1 MAMMILLANQRPIF
15 VGTSL
20 DEKNILPL
28 NLFRQ
33 QILVVRFE
41 FQVIKRYK
49 KFSEGF
55 ESLELRSKTRR
66 KKYTI

>member
-1 MAMMILLANQRPIF
+1 MMILLANQRPIF

-41 FQVIKRYK
+41 FQVIK
-49 KFSEGF
+49 G
-55 ESLELRSKTRR
+55 
-66 KKYTI
+66 